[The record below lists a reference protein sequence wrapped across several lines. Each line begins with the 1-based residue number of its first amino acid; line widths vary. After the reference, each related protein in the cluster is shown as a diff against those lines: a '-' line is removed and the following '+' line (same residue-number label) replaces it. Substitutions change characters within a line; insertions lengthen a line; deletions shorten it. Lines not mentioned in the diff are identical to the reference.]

1 MRSDFLILI
10 ISVNILFSKIELTHK
25 YLNLLTPYGIKNVN
39 ADMAYL

>member
-25 YLNLLTPYGIKNVN
+25 YLNLLTPYGIKKS
-39 ADMAYL
+39 